1 MSPDT
6 ALILL
11 ILAGVAISGVV
22 LWRLLPLATER
33 GRLQQKRREIGRR
46 AEFLPIKVDKQ
57 QPPRERPHLTF
68 GCLMKW
74 LAALGLAS
82 WTAGLAAWAVYV
94 IVVLVVLLAV
104 LLLALALAGISIC
117 FTASFI
123 QSNHP

>member
-1 MSPDT
+1 MSPDA

-11 ILAGVAISGVV
+11 ILAGFTIGGMV

-33 GRLQQKRREIGRR
+33 GRLQQKRREIERR
-46 AEFLPIKVDKQ
+46 ANRRVLYVEQ
-57 QPPRERPHLTF
+57 QSPRERPHLTF

-94 IVVLVVLLAV
+94 IVALVVLLTV
-104 LLLALALAGISIC
+104 LLLALAFAGISIC